1 MKPLFFFDLDDT
13 LVDHGAAEEGAHRE
27 THAAHAPVFS
37 GVPFETWLAAYRK
50 SNVAL
55 WERYGRGEIDRPT
68 LSRHRFQDPLET
80 LGLDAS
86 QGGSLG
92 GFYMDAY
99 GRNWRLVP
107 GAEEVL
113 AHAARYGEAGILSNG
128 FRDTQRGKI
137 ARFGVAGILSN
148 GFREQQRR
156 KIAKFGLDR
165 WVRHVILSEEVG
177 AMKPAR
183 AIFDAAWRTAGAPEG
198 VRRVYVGDSFATD
211 VLGAKA
217 AGWFPIWFDRHER
230 PAPEPVVYVR
240 RLVDLLPLLV

>member
-68 LSRHRFQDPLET
+68 LSRRRFQDPLET

-86 QGGSLG
+86 QGESLG

-99 GRNWRLVP
+99 GRNWCLVP

-137 ARFGVAGILSN
+137 AR
-148 GFREQQRR
+148 
-156 KIAKFGLDR
+156 FGLDR